1 MATGAPGNLRKLL
14 NANGKKKPKRQR
26 KRKRKV
32 AATRMPPGARY

>member
-1 MATGAPGNLRKLL
+1 MAMGAPGNLRKLL

-32 AATRMPPGARY
+32 NPTRMPPGVRY